1 MDIIKNIFKDK
12 INVLNFFIAFLGSF
26 MLIPNYYEADI
37 MPLPMAND
45 LWMSLDPS
53 WGIALNY
60 VKLK

>member
-53 WGIALNY
+53 W
-60 VKLK
+60 